1 MTNKES
7 GMMLPTSFA
16 RTVRMYSVLI
26 LILLAIPVL
35 ILLARLV

>member
-1 MTNKES
+1 
-7 GMMLPTSFA
+7 MMLPTSFA